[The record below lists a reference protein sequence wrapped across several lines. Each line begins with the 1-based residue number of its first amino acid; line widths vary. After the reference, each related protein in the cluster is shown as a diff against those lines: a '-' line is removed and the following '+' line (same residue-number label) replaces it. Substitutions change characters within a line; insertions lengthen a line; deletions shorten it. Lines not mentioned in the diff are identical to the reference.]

1 MFFFIFSLVFISCNT
16 KNKGEWKVADIS
28 RDTIFSAETGVR
40 DATTMIL
47 KIQGNSDDSIKVH
60 GFSIPGGNINKEL
73 RVDWYNSKISVKY
86 ESYRA
91 KKGNI
96 KIQYDVPKVF

>member
-1 MFFFIFSLVFISCNT
+1 
-16 KNKGEWKVADIS
+16 VADIS
-28 RDTIFSAETGVR
+28 RDTIFSAETGVH
-40 DATTMIL
+40 DASTMIL

-73 RVDWYNSKISVKY
+73 RVDWYTSKISVKY

-96 KIQYDVPKVF
+96 KIEYDVPKVF